1 MINTK
6 YMVIEKF
13 LNGDPKPV
21 YRRFKEKGRLAPD
34 GLNYISSWINEEMTC
49 CYQVMETSDR
59 SLLEQWMKNW
69 NDIIDFEVF
78 HVIDS
83 TEALEKIS
91 PYL

>member
-1 MINTK
+1 
-6 YMVIEKF
+6 MVIEKF